1 MTPWLATLEIVIQVC
16 GWTLLHSLW
25 QGALVAAI
33 YAALR
38 GGMQR
43 GPARYALGL
52 AALLTLALATLWTAW
67 RLAQALTATTG
78 ASLTLT
84 AVATTV
90 ATPAAATGMDISAVL
105 NSTLPWLV
113 LAWWLGVSLQALRAL
128 REWRRLRA
136 LLQQAV
142 ALPVWQPR
150 FAALCRRLGVRGDV
164 RLLGSKAPAAPIVIG
179 WLRPVVLLPLAVASG
194 FPPAEVEL
202 ILAHELAHI
211 RRLDPLVN
219 LLQVALETLQ
229 FYHPA
234 VHWIS
239 RDVRRERE
247 VCCDALALAASGNPR
262 RDYLAALLRLEQAQT
277 PALALAAGGG
287 VLLDRARLI
296 ADRAEP
302 PHAASAA
309 ARVALPLMI
318 LLAAAI
324 ALQWPHDRRIAQAG
338 IALPAALAAPSR
350 TALAWPGVSVARIA
364 RPRLHLQ
371 ATSIAAVAPPPATT
385 AIVPAAAP
393 PAPAFALESAVP
405 VRSPVSPPAP
415 PALAP
420 QTSAPSP
427 LAHHD
432 PIASAPAALPRVLHT
447 QQPVYP
453 DLAARRGIEGTV
465 MLDFALTADGRVRDA
480 RIVSADPAGVFDAAA
495 LTALRG
501 WRFAPPTAETAN
513 ARYRQ
518 VLEFALTPAHQRGT
532 QRILSAAA
540 DCRIVTGSRICRS
553 PATLDDAG
561 LTTESPH
568 H

>member
-1 MTPWLATLEIVIQVC
+1 MTPWLATLDIMIQVC

-38 GGMQR
+38 GSMQR

-52 AALLTLALATLWTAW
+52 AALLMLALAPLWTAW
-67 RLAQALTATTG
+67 RLVQALTATTG
-78 ASLTLT
+78 TSLTLT
-84 AVATTV
+84 AVAATA
-90 ATPAAATGMDISAVL
+90 ATPAAASGMDMSTVL
-105 NSTLPWLV
+105 NATLPWLV
-113 LAWWLGVSLQALRAL
+113 LAWWLGVMLQTLRAL

-136 LLQQAV
+136 LLRQAV
-142 ALPVWQPR
+142 ALPAWQPR
-150 FAALCRRLGVRGDV
+150 FTALCQRLGIRGDV
-164 RLLGSKAPAAPIVIG
+164 RLLGSGASITPTVIG
-179 WLRPVVLLPLAVASG
+179 WVRPVVLLPLAVASG
-194 FPPAEVEL
+194 FPPVEVEL

-211 RRLDPLVN
+211 RRLDPLAN

-247 VCCDALALAASGNPR
+247 VCCDALALDAGGDAR

-296 ADRAEP
+296 AGRAEP
-302 PHAASAA
+302 PRGTSAA
-309 ARVALPLMI
+309 ARGALPLMI
-318 LLAAAI
+318 LLAAI
-324 ALQWPHDRRIAQAG
+324 VALQWPHDRRIAQAG
-338 IALPAALAAPSR
+338 IALPAALAAPAR
-350 TALAWPGVSVARIA
+350 PTLAWPGVTVARIA
-364 RPRLHLQ
+364 HPRLHLQ
-371 ATSIAAVAPPPATT
+371 TTSIAAVAPPPATT
-385 AIVPAAAP
+385 ATV
-393 PAPAFALESAVP
+393 PAPAPSAPAIAHESAAP
-405 VRSPVSPPAP
+405 ARSPVSPPAP
-415 PALAP
+415 TALVP
-420 QTSAPSP
+420 QITAPSP
-427 LAHHD
+427 PAHRD

-465 MLDFALTADGRVRDA
+465 VLDFALTADGRVRDA
-480 RIVSADPAGVFDAAA
+480 RIASADPAGVFDAAA

-518 VLEFALTPAHQRGT
+518 TLEFALIPDHRRGT
-532 QRILSAAA
+532 QRTLPAAA

-553 PATLDDAG
+553 PATLDEAG
-561 LTTESPH
+561 LTTGSPH
-568 H
+568 R